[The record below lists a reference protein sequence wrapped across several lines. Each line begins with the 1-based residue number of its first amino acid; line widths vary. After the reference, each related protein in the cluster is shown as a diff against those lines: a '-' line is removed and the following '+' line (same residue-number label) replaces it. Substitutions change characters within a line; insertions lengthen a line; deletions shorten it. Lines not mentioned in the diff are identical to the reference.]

1 MKIWKNVEMFV
12 ILLWNLT
19 NITNFLGKIAKYSI
33 QKIEGK
39 RREKKLQNFLQ
50 MLASS
55 YQKSF
60 PKISRSPALLK
71 KRADDGTN

>member
-1 MKIWKNVEMFV
+1 
-12 ILLWNLT
+12 LT

-39 RREKKLQNFLQ
+39 RREKTLHNFLQ
-50 MLASS
+50 MLASL

-60 PKISRSPALLK
+60 PKFSRSPALLK